1 VHDNNNS
8 AIWEPGEIIWEPGE
22 IVYQAGDIPK
32 EAYLILEGYVNI
44 ETKDG
49 LKLNRIGMGE
59 IFGETSI
66 LLDLPRTVTA
76 KVCTQKLVAK
86 KIPKSYFTNLSK
98 TNVILNAL
106 IRKTQIR
113 LMDSNKQSNE
123 LANEV
128 SALLD
133 QLDSKTPP
141 KKNLLEERIKKLRT
155 NINKIQNSTE
165 T

>member
-1 VHDNNNS
+1 MHDNNNS
-8 AIWEPGEIIWEPGE
+8 AIWEPGE

-123 LANEV
+123 LANEL

-133 QLDSKTPP
+133 ELVSKAPP
-141 KKNLLEERIKKLRT
+141 KRNLLEERIKKLRT

>member
-1 VHDNNNS
+1 MHDNNNS
-8 AIWEPGEIIWEPGE
+8 AIWESPE

>member
-1 VHDNNNS
+1 MHDNNNS
-8 AIWEPGEIIWEPGE
+8 AIWEPGE

>member
-1 VHDNNNS
+1 MHDNNNS
-8 AIWEPGEIIWEPGE
+8 AIWESGE

>member
-1 VHDNNNS
+1 MHDNNNS
-8 AIWEPGEIIWEPGE
+8 AIWEPGEI
-22 IVYQAGDIPK
+22 VYQAGDFPK

>member
-1 VHDNNNS
+1 MHDNNNS
-8 AIWEPGEIIWEPGE
+8 DIWEPGE

>member
-1 VHDNNNS
+1 MHDNNNS
-8 AIWEPGEIIWEPGE
+8 AIWEPGE

-133 QLDSKTPP
+133 QLDSKAPP

>member
-1 VHDNNNS
+1 MQDNNNS
-8 AIWEPGEIIWEPGE
+8 AIWEPGEII
-22 IVYQAGDIPK
+22 YQAGDVPE
-32 EAYLILEGYVNI
+32 EAYLILEGYVII

-76 KVCTQKLVAK
+76 KVCAQKLVAK
-86 KIPKSYFTNLSK
+86 KIPKSYFTNLNK

>member
-1 VHDNNNS
+1 MKDNNNA
-8 AIWEPGEIIWEPGE
+8 AIWEPGET
-22 IVYQAGDIPK
+22 VYQAGDIPK

-86 KIPKSYFTNLSK
+86 KIPKSYFTKLNK

-123 LANEV
+123 LANEL

-133 QLDSKTPP
+133 ELDSKVPP
-141 KKNLLEERIKKLRT
+141 KRNLLEERIKKLRT

>member
-1 VHDNNNS
+1 MHDNNNS
-8 AIWEPGEIIWEPGE
+8 AIWEPGE

-32 EAYLILEGYVNI
+32 EAYLILEGYVII

-76 KVCTQKLVAK
+76 KVCAQKLVAK
-86 KIPKSYFTNLSK
+86 KIPKSYFTNLNK

>member
-1 VHDNNNS
+1 MQDNNNS
-8 AIWEPGEIIWEPGE
+8 AMWEPGEII
-22 IVYQAGDIPK
+22 YQAGDIPK

-86 KIPKSYFTNLSK
+86 KIPKSYFTNLNK

-123 LANEV
+123 LANEL

-133 QLDSKTPP
+133 QLDSKAPA
-141 KKNLLEERIKKLRT
+141 KRNLLEERIKKLRT

>member
-1 VHDNNNS
+1 MQDNNNS
-8 AIWEPGEIIWEPGE
+8 AIWEPGEII
-22 IVYQAGDIPK
+22 YQAGDVPE

-76 KVCTQKLVAK
+76 KVCKQKLVAK
-86 KIPKSYFTNLSK
+86 KIPKSYFTNLNK

-123 LANEV
+123 LANEL

-133 QLDSKTPP
+133 ELDSKVPP
-141 KKNLLEERIKKLRT
+141 KRNLLEERIKKLRT

>member
-1 VHDNNNS
+1 MQDNNNS
-8 AIWEPGEIIWEPGE
+8 AMWNPGEII
-22 IVYQAGDIPK
+22 YQAGDIPK

-86 KIPKSYFTNLSK
+86 KIPKSYFTNLNK

-123 LANEV
+123 LANEL

-133 QLDSKTPP
+133 ELDSKVPP
-141 KKNLLEERIKKLRT
+141 KRNLLEERIKKLRT

>member
-1 VHDNNNS
+1 MQDNNNS
-8 AIWEPGEIIWEPGE
+8 AMWEPGEII
-22 IVYQAGDIPK
+22 YQAGDIPK

-133 QLDSKTPP
+133 QLDSKAPA
-141 KKNLLEERIKKLRT
+141 KRNLLEERIKKLRT
-155 NINKIQNSTE
+155 NINKIQKSTE

>member
-1 VHDNNNS
+1 MEDNNKS
-8 AIWEPGEIIWEPGE
+8 AIWEAGEIIYE
-22 IVYQAGDIPK
+22 AGSLPK

-49 LKLNRIGMGE
+49 LKLNRLGMGE

-76 KVCTQKLVAK
+76 KVCAQKLVAK
-86 KIPKSYFTNLSK
+86 KIPKSYFTKMAK

-106 IRKTQIR
+106 IRKTQLR
-113 LMDSNKQSNE
+113 LIDSNRQSNE
-123 LANEV
+123 LANEI
-128 SALLD
+128 SILLD
-133 QLDSKTPP
+133 QLDSKSPP
-141 KKNLLEERIKKLRT
+141 KKNLLEERIKKIRV
-155 NINKIQNSTE
+155 NINKIQNSIE

>member
-1 VHDNNNS
+1 MQDNNNS
-8 AIWEPGEIIWEPGE
+8 AMWEPGEII
-22 IVYQAGDIPK
+22 YQAGDIPK

-113 LMDSNKQSNE
+113 LMDSIKQSNE

-141 KKNLLEERIKKLRT
+141 KKNLLEERITKLRT
-155 NINKIQNSTE
+155 NINKIQNYAE

>member
-1 VHDNNNS
+1 MKDNNNA
-8 AIWEPGEIIWEPGE
+8 AIWEPGET
-22 IVYQAGDIPK
+22 VYQAGDIPK

-76 KVCTQKLVAK
+76 KVCAQKLVAK
-86 KIPKSYFTNLSK
+86 KIPKSYFTNLNK

-123 LANEV
+123 LANEL

-133 QLDSKTPP
+133 ELDSKAPA
-141 KKNLLEERIKKLRT
+141 KRNLLEERIKKLRT

>member
-1 VHDNNNS
+1 MKDNNNS
-8 AIWEPGEIIWEPGE
+8 AIWEPGEII
-22 IVYQAGDIPK
+22 YQAGDVPE
-32 EAYLILEGYVNI
+32 EAYLILEGYVII

-76 KVCTQKLVAK
+76 KVCAQKLVAK
-86 KIPKSYFTNLSK
+86 KIPKSYFTNLNK

-123 LANEV
+123 LANEL

-133 QLDSKTPP
+133 ELDSKVPP
-141 KKNLLEERIKKLRT
+141 KRNLLEERIKKLRT

>member
-1 VHDNNNS
+1 MQDNNNS
-8 AIWEPGEIIWEPGE
+8 AIWEPGEII
-22 IVYQAGDIPK
+22 YQAGDVPE
-32 EAYLILEGYVNI
+32 EAYLILEGYVII

-66 LLDLPRTVTA
+66 LLGLPRTVTA
-76 KVCTQKLVAK
+76 KVCAQKLVAK
-86 KIPKSYFTNLSK
+86 KIPKSYFTNLNK

-123 LANEV
+123 LANEL

-133 QLDSKTPP
+133 ELDSKVPP
-141 KKNLLEERIKKLRT
+141 KRNLLEERIKKLRT

>member
-1 VHDNNNS
+1 MHDNNNS
-8 AIWEPGEIIWEPGE
+8 AIWEPGEII
-22 IVYQAGDIPK
+22 YQAGDVPE
-32 EAYLILEGYVNI
+32 EAYLILEGYVII

-76 KVCTQKLVAK
+76 KVCAQKLVAK
-86 KIPKSYFTNLSK
+86 KIPKSYFTNLNK

-123 LANEV
+123 LANEL

-133 QLDSKTPP
+133 ELDSKVPP
-141 KKNLLEERIKKLRT
+141 KRNLLEERIKKLRT

>member
-1 VHDNNNS
+1 MQDNNNS
-8 AIWEPGEIIWEPGE
+8 AIWEPGEII
-22 IVYQAGDIPK
+22 YQAGDVPE
-32 EAYLILEGYVNI
+32 EAYLILEGYVII

-86 KIPKSYFTNLSK
+86 KIPKSYFTNLNK

-133 QLDSKTPP
+133 QLDSKAPA
-141 KKNLLEERIKKLRT
+141 KRNLLEERIKKLRT
-155 NINKIQNSTE
+155 NINKIQKSTE

>member
-1 VHDNNNS
+1 MHDNNNS
-8 AIWEPGEIIWEPGE
+8 AIWEPGE

-133 QLDSKTPP
+133 QLDTKTPP

>member
-1 VHDNNNS
+1 MKDNNNA
-8 AIWEPGEIIWEPGE
+8 AIWEPGET
-22 IVYQAGDIPK
+22 VYQAGDIPK

-86 KIPKSYFTNLSK
+86 KIPKSYFTKLNK

-128 SALLD
+128 SDLLD
-133 QLDSKTPP
+133 QLDSKAPP

>member
-1 VHDNNNS
+1 MQDNNNS
-8 AIWEPGEIIWEPGE
+8 AMWEPGEII
-22 IVYQAGDIPK
+22 YQAGDIPE

-86 KIPKSYFTNLSK
+86 KIPKSYFTNLNK

-123 LANEV
+123 LANELSV
-128 SALLD
+128 LLD
-133 QLDSKTPP
+133 ELDSKAPA
-141 KKNLLEERIKKLRT
+141 KRNLLEERIKKLRT

>member
-1 VHDNNNS
+1 MQDNNNS
-8 AIWEPGEIIWEPGE
+8 AIWEPGEII
-22 IVYQAGDIPK
+22 YQAGDVPE
-32 EAYLILEGYVNI
+32 EAYLILEGYVII

-76 KVCTQKLVAK
+76 KVCAQKLVAK
-86 KIPKSYFTNLSK
+86 KIPKSYFTNLNK

-123 LANEV
+123 LANEL

-133 QLDSKTPP
+133 ELDSKVPP
-141 KKNLLEERIKKLRT
+141 KRNLFEERIKKLRT

>member
-1 VHDNNNS
+1 MHDNNNS
-8 AIWEPGEIIWEPGE
+8 AIWEPGE

-123 LANEV
+123 LANEL

-133 QLDSKTPP
+133 ELDSKVPP
-141 KKNLLEERIKKLRT
+141 KRNLLEERIKKLRT

>member
-1 VHDNNNS
+1 MQDNNNS
-8 AIWEPGEIIWEPGE
+8 AIWEPGEII
-22 IVYQAGDIPK
+22 YQAGDVPE
-32 EAYLILEGYVNI
+32 EAYLILEGYVII

-76 KVCTQKLVAK
+76 KVCAQKLVAK
-86 KIPKSYFTNLSK
+86 KIPKSYFTNLNK

-141 KKNLLEERIKKLRT
+141 KRNLLEERIKKLRT

>member
-1 VHDNNNS
+1 MHDNNNL
-8 AIWEPGEIIWEPGE
+8 AIWEPGE
-22 IVYQAGDIPK
+22 IVYQAGDFPK

-133 QLDSKTPP
+133 QLDSNTPP

>member
-1 VHDNNNS
+1 MHDNNNS
-8 AIWEPGEIIWEPGE
+8 ALWEPGE

-133 QLDSKTPP
+133 QLDSNTPP

>member
-1 VHDNNNS
+1 MHDNNNL
-8 AIWEPGEIIWEPGE
+8 AIWELGE

-76 KVCTQKLVAK
+76 KVCTQKLIAK
-86 KIPKSYFTNLSK
+86 KIPKSYFTNLNK
-98 TNVILNAL
+98 TNLILNAL

-113 LMDSNKQSNE
+113 LMDSNRQSNE

-133 QLDSKTPP
+133 QLDSKAPP
-141 KKNLLEERIKKLRT
+141 KKNLLEERIKKIRT